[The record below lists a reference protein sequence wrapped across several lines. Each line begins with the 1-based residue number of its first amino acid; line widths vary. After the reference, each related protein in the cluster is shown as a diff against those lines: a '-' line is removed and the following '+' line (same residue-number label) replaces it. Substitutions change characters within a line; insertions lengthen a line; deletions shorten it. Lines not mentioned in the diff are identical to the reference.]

1 MRVSQLRSL
10 EVLIKFYTG
19 LPRSANEMTCGPDVV
34 LPEELPPRHSAML
47 SLSLIVVAYTILSL
61 NIASAH
67 SGPCSDAIAR
77 LEALVD
83 RSSSIGLAG
92 PTASQS
98 IPAQLHH
105 QPTRESV
112 RRAEIDAKLRL
123 AAILARARTL
133 DAEGRATEC
142 MQAVVGAK
150 RLLGLS

>member
-10 EVLIKFYTG
+10 EVLTQSYTG
-19 LPRSANEMTCGPDVV
+19 MSPSGNEMTSRPDIVSPAEP
-34 LPEELPPRHSAML
+34 LPAHSAML
-47 SLSLIVVAYTILSL
+47 SLSLFLVASIILSL

-67 SGPCSDAIAR
+67 QGPCSDAIAQV
-77 LEALVD
+77 EALVD
-83 RSSSIGLAG
+83 QSSSNRVAR

-112 RRAEIDAKLRL
+112 RRAETDAKLRL
-123 AAILARARTL
+123 TAILARAKTL
-133 DAEGRATEC
+133 DAEGKATEC
-142 MQAVVGAK
+142 MQSVVGAK